1 MIRAGVIGSP
11 AKHSLSPLIHKAWLK
26 AAGIDGLYDLYDI
39 PADEFLPAVET
50 LRGGGLA
57 GLNVTLPFKEQ
68 ALALASD
75 ATDAARAAGAANVL
89 VFRGSGQVHADNTDG
104 LGLLAAFAE
113 QAPGYD
119 VTSVA
124 TVILGAGGA
133 ARGAAAALVE
143 AGSPCVR
150 IVNRTHARA
159 VEIAVEL
166 GGRVEAYGWADAA
179 AALDGAG
186 ALINATS
193 LGLVGGPRACW
204 SSISIPCLQA
214 APSHADM
221 AHKPLLTPLLL
232 DARARGHKIVDGLA
246 MLIGQARPSFKLF
259 FGQAPDPSVDV
270 RALVLEALNP

>member
-11 AKHSLSPLIHKAWLK
+11 ARHSLSPLIHNAWLK

-39 PADEFLPAVET
+39 QADEFIQTVDT
-50 LRGGGLA
+50 LRSGGLA
-57 GLNVTLPFKEQ
+57 GLNVTLPFKEA
-68 ALALASD
+68 ALALAD
-75 ATDAARAAGAANVL
+75 GATDVARRAGAANVL
-89 VFRGSGQVHADNTDG
+89 VFKGPDRVEADNTDG

-133 ARGAAAALVE
+133 ARGAAAALIE

-159 VEIAVEL
+159 AEIAAEL
-166 GGRVEAYGWADAA
+166 GDKVETYSWADAA
-179 AALDGAG
+179 TALDGAG

-193 LGLVGGPRACW
+193 LGLAGGQPLV
-204 SSISIPCLQA
+204 IDLDPLPQA
-214 APSHADM
+214 APVMDM
-221 AHKPLLTPLLL
+221 VYKPLLTPLLL

-259 FGQAPDPSVDV
+259 FGQTPDPTVDV
-270 RALVLEALNP
+270 RALVLEVLNP

>member
-11 AKHSLSPLIHKAWLK
+11 AKHSLSPLIHNAWLK

-39 PADEFLPAVET
+39 PADEFAQVVET

-68 ALALASD
+68 ALALAD
-75 ATDAARAAGAANVL
+75 TVTERARKAGAANVL
-89 VFRGSGQVHADNTDG
+89 AFKPSGRIHADNTDG

-113 QAPGYD
+113 QAPNYD
-119 VTSVA
+119 ASSVA

-150 IVNRTHARA
+150 LVNRTRARA
-159 VEIAVEL
+159 AEIAAEL
-166 GGRVEAYGWADAA
+166 GEAVEVYDWSDAA

-193 LGLVGGPRACW
+193 LGLAGGQPLV
-204 SSISIPCLQA
+204 IDLDPLPQA
-214 APSHADM
+214 APVMDM
-221 AHKPLLTPLLL
+221 VYKPLPTPLLS
-232 DARARGHKIVDGLA
+232 DARARGHTVVDGLA
-246 MLIGQARPSFKLF
+246 MLIGQARPSFEMF
-259 FGQAPDPSVDV
+259 FGQAPDAAVDV
-270 RALVLEALNP
+270 RAVVLKALQP

>member
-11 AKHSLSPLIHKAWLK
+11 AKHSLSPLIHNAWLK
-26 AAGIDGLYDLYDI
+26 AAGIEGQYDLYDI
-39 PADEFLPAVET
+39 PSEEFIQTVQT
-50 LRGGGLA
+50 LRAGGIT
-57 GLNVTLPFKEQ
+57 GLNVTLPFKEA
-68 ALALASD
+68 ALALAD
-75 ATDAARAAGAANVL
+75 AATDVARKAGAANVL
-89 VFRGSGQVHADNTDG
+89 VFNGADRVEADNTDG

-133 ARGAAAALVE
+133 ARGAVAALVE

-150 IVNRTHARA
+150 IINRTHARA
-159 VEIAVEL
+159 AEIAAEL
-166 GGRVEAYGWADAA
+166 GDAVEAYGWADAA
-179 AALDGAG
+179 TALDGAG

-193 LGLVGGPRACW
+193 LGLVGGQPL
-204 SSISIPCLQA
+204 IIDLDPLPQA
-214 APSHADM
+214 APVMDM
-221 AHKPLLTPLLL
+221 VYKPLLTPLLL

-259 FGQAPDPSVDV
+259 FGQAPDPAVDV
-270 RALVLEALNP
+270 RALVLEALTP

>member
-11 AKHSLSPLIHKAWLK
+11 AKHSLSPLIHNAWLK
-26 AAGIDGLYDLYDI
+26 AAGIEGLYDLYDI

-50 LRGGGLA
+50 LRGGGLV

-89 VFRGSGQVHADNTDG
+89 VFKGSGQIHADNTDG
-104 LGLLAAFAE
+104 LGLLTAFAE

-119 VTSVA
+119 ATSVA

-133 ARGAAAALVE
+133 ARGAAAALVA

-159 VEIAVEL
+159 TEIAVEL
-166 GGRVEAYGWADAA
+166 GGGVEAYGWADTA
-179 AALDGAG
+179 AALNGAG

-193 LGLVGGPRACW
+193 LGLAGGQPLV
-204 SSISIPCLQA
+204 IDLDPLPQA
-214 APSHADM
+214 APVMDM
-221 AHKPLLTPLLL
+221 VYKPLLTPLLL

-259 FGQAPDPSVDV
+259 FGQAPDPTVDV